1 MSDSTTKRETE
12 VPGRYRITQVGMGG
26 IGSLTMLVDTVTGR
40 SWFRIAAGT
49 DHYAWRP
56 TQFEPSVAHLPPRS
70 GGRDDE
76 ARRAWGT
83 EMSAGPDALPGRTGP
98 TTTFDT

>member
-12 VPGRYRITQVGMGG
+12 VPGRYRITQTVGMG
-26 IGSLTMLVDTVTGR
+26 GSLTMLVDTVTGR

-56 TQFEPSVAHLPPRS
+56 MQLEPSVADL
-70 GGRDDE
+70 
-76 ARRAWGT
+76 
-83 EMSAGPDALPGRTGP
+83 LPGQLVEMTNRAAHWTP
-98 TTTFDT
+98 K

>member
-1 MSDSTTKRETE
+1 MSDSTKQETE
-12 VPGRYRITQVGMGG
+12 VPGRYRITQSVGMG
-26 IGSLTMLVDTVTGR
+26 GSLTMLVDTVTGR

-56 TQFEPSVAHLPPRS
+56 MQLEPSVADLPPRS

-76 ARRAWGT
+76 ARRALGT
-83 EMSAGPDALPGRTGP
+83 EMSAGPDTLPGRPDP